1 MIASKGFNLVKYEI
15 SSLVHRMTKRR
26 RKHFDF
32 RIKQYND
39 LEGSGKKY
47 TNSRLCSI
55 HAFDPLTHKSL
66 EMAAKHNFP
75 F

>member
-1 MIASKGFNLVKYEI
+1 MIASNGFNMVKFE

-26 RKHFDF
+26 RKQFDR

-47 TNSRLCSI
+47 RTS
-55 HAFDPLTHKSL
+55 
-66 EMAAKHNFP
+66 
-75 F
+75 